1 MMKDETGK
9 ISKVPI
15 KKDIYKP
22 FQKLDNILYWGHWK
36 IIEGDMAAYNPDMV
50 LEKLLSLQGKE

>member
-9 ISKVPI
+9 ITKVPI

-22 FQKLDNILYWGHWK
+22 FQKLDNILY
-36 IIEGDMAAYNPDMV
+36 
-50 LEKLLSLQGKE
+50 